1 MKEKKVCR
9 CCAYAFPHRERGGKC
24 ADERDA
30 EELREWQAA
39 LNRMSLQER
48 QGWVRAQQMN
58 VD

>member
-1 MKEKKVCR
+1 MREKKVCR

-48 QGWVRAQQMN
+48 QGWGRAQQMN

>member
-9 CCAYAFPHRERGGKC
+9 CRAYAFPHRERGGKC

-30 EELREWQAA
+30 QVLREWLAA
-39 LNRMSLQER
+39 LNRMSRQER
-48 QGWVRAQQMN
+48 QGWVLARQME